1 MYEKCH
7 EGFYKIADHLFVGKK
22 SQLSQEIIDEF
33 SLDVLVPLDSL
44 DGEIWDLGYRGEILY
59 LPIIDFGTLPKDV
72 EKIYAK
78 KIASLLYQGKNVAMF
93 CIGGHGRTGY
103 MSSLVLLELGIKSP
117 IELIRNSYCKHAVE
131 TEEQRKA
138 IENYLK

>member
-22 SQLSQEIIDEF
+22 SELSQKIIEDLN
-33 SLDVLVPLDSL
+33 LDVLVPLDSI
-44 DGEIWDLGYRGEILY
+44 DGEIWDYGYRGEIVY

-78 KIASLLYQGKNVAMF
+78 KIASLLFQRKNVAMF

-103 MSSLVLLELGIKSP
+103 MSSLVLLELGIKDP
-117 IELIRNSYCKHAVE
+117 IALIRKTYCMHAVE
-131 TEEQRKA
+131 TPEQRKA
-138 IENYLK
+138 IEEYK